1 MTSGGLAV
9 TDLQVRYG
17 RASAVRNATFTA
29 DPGTIT
35 VVVGPNGAGK
45 SSTLLAL
52 QGVVKASCR
61 AMTLGDRSIVKM
73 SAVTR
78 ARSGLVLVP
87 EGRQIFPSLTVERN
101 LQVVV
106 DALALP
112 SPRIATALER
122 FPILAERRKQPA
134 GVLSGGEQQML
145 ALARALMS
153 EPSVLLLD
161 EPMQGLAPTVVADVW
176 QTLVEIRNAGAT
188 LVIAS
193 PTTRWLREIDRG
205 YVMLRGEIVAEAPDK
220 ERLERVFLE
229 RLSETPV

>member
-1 MTSGGLAV
+1 VTSPGLV
-9 TDLQVRYG
+9 VDDLRVRYG

-29 DPGTIT
+29 DRGSIT
-35 VVVGPNGAGK
+35 AIVGPNGAGK
-45 SSTLLAL
+45 TSTLLAL

-61 AMTLGDRSIVKM
+61 VMNVGERSILRM

-87 EGRQIFPSLTVERN
+87 EGRRIFPSLTVERN

-106 DALALP
+106 DALGL
-112 SPRIATALER
+112 SKRSIRTALER
-122 FPILAERRKQPA
+122 FPILFERRKQPA

-145 ALARALMS
+145 ALARALMTD
-153 EPSVLLLD
+153 PSVLLLD
-161 EPMQGLAPTVVADVW
+161 EPMQGLAPTIVADVW
-176 QTLVEIRNAGAT
+176 ETLVEIRNAGAT

-205 YVMLRGEIVAEAPDK
+205 YVMLRGEVVAETEGK
-220 ERLERVFLE
+220 EALEQAFLE